1 MNYAVSTLYYRVLQ
15 ISRSPGWSGGGGKR
29 AEVIN
34 SDECCIIEELRGR
47 AFNGKGGGGGGTS
60 CVERAQRE
68 KRGKGGEMF
77 ENREITRPLYA
88 TLSLFRVFHQIIH
101 RNS

>member
-1 MNYAVSTLYYRVLQ
+1 MYGNGVRMNYAVSTLYYRVLQ
-15 ISRSPGWSGGGGKR
+15 ISRSPGWSDGGGKR

-47 AFNGKGGGGGGTS
+47 AFNGKGRGGGTS

-77 ENREITRPLYA
+77 A
-88 TLSLFRVFHQIIH
+88 TVV
-101 RNS
+101 RNALAFPCFPSNNSSE

>member
-15 ISRSPGWSGGGGKR
+15 ISRSPGWSDGGGKR

-47 AFNGKGGGGGGTS
+47 AFNGKGGGGGTS
-60 CVERAQRE
+60 CVERARRE
-68 KRGKGGEMF
+68 KRGKGGGDVRKSR
-77 ENREITRPLYA
+77 NNA
-88 TLSLFRVFHQIIH
+88 TVV
-101 RNS
+101 RNALAFPCFPSNNSSE